1 MATHN
6 LAKLHRHQLAAH
18 GGLKQPPQRSNRQNP
33 PRHPNAPIS
42 ARVITRR
49 LLAIAIMKLAGA
61 ASIAATTRHFARNTI
76 RPLAT
81 LGLIP
86 A

>member
-1 MATHN
+1 MAMLRN
-6 LAKLHRHQLAAH
+6 
-18 GGLKQPPQRSNRQNP
+18 
-33 PRHPNAPIS
+33 
-42 ARVITRR
+42 
-49 LLAIAIMKLAGA
+49 LAIAIIKVAGA
-61 ASIAATTRHFARNTI
+61 ASIAATNRHYARNAI